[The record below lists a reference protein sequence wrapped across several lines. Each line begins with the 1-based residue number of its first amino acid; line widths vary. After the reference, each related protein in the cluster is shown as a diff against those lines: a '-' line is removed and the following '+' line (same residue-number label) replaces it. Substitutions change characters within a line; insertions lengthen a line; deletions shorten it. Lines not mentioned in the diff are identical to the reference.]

1 MPEPLSPR
9 VVNQQARK
17 PSADHVKTIK
27 TVPTDDKYAEAPPTL
42 LTDPNG
48 KSYKTGRKLGQGGF
62 AICFEAEY
70 VSNSTTD
77 IGMPSAPSK
86 VALKI
91 VKTKMNKKVEDKV
104 RIHVKQGATA
114 VDILR
119 SFGQSFKYIQK
130 CGTDI
135 SLSSTVPS
143 QSIPVP
149 TSFSAFAPTVPSRIC
164 ARRASA

>member
-27 TVPTDDKYAEAPPTL
+27 TAPTDDKYAPAPPAL

-70 VSNSTTD
+70 ASRLPAEPEVLPHS
-77 IGMPSAPSK
+77 SK

-104 RIHVKQGATA
+104 REHA
-114 VDILR
+114 
-119 SFGQSFKYIQK
+119 
-130 CGTDI
+130 
-135 SLSSTVPS
+135 
-143 QSIPVP
+143 SIG
-149 TSFSAFAPTVPSRIC
+149 SDC
-164 ARRASA
+164 H